1 MSTARATRWSW
12 HSALS
17 VIENITLLMEIAG
30 RKADQAWLEQVIA
43 DLGLVAFETVTAQQY
58 FLKPGRYNNISVLVV
73 MRTHELGLLRAV
85 GGVVGLGVGVL
96 PFSPDVA
103 KAVAG
108 VPGVGLVSP
117 VRRTFTRISSA
128 TGVSVNSAQVPPA
141 AARASTAPQGPACRL
156 A

>member
-1 MSTARATRWSW
+1 M
-12 HSALS
+12 
-17 VIENITLLMEIAG
+17 
-30 RKADQAWLEQVIA
+30 
-43 DLGLVAFETVTAQQY
+43 
-58 FLKPGRYNNISVLVV
+58 VV

-103 KAVAG
+103 KAVGG

-141 AARASTAPQGPACRL
+141 VARASTAPQGPACRL